1 LGQFDVTRK
10 FELWIAQEPKHT
22 RMNLAIVVVDE
33 LATYTIWL
41 AMDVNIFSLSSAW
54 IQWAFIFLINYSSKL
69 ITDL

>member
-1 LGQFDVTRK
+1 
-10 FELWIAQEPKHT
+10 
-22 RMNLAIVVVDE
+22 MNLAIVVVDE

>member
-1 LGQFDVTRK
+1 LF
-10 FELWIAQEPKHT
+10 FLEPLLLSFSDQNV
-22 RMNLAIVVVDE
+22 NLAIVVVDE

-41 AMDVNIFSLSSAW
+41 AMDVNIFSLCSAW